1 MSLANIRIV
10 LVRTSHPGNIGAAAR
25 AIKTMCLDNMYLVA
39 PKQFPSRDASARAA
53 GAEDILTKATLC
65 ESLDEA
71 IEDCHLVVG
80 TSGRLRHVDWPLLTP
95 RECAEKLVTGSQS
108 GPVALVFGQEQS
120 GLTNSEL
127 DCCQY
132 MVQIPAN
139 PDYGSLNLAA
149 AVQVL
154 AYEILLADQTIQAG
168 SPKISSLPMPDH
180 GEMQRFYDHLREVLI
195 QVNFLDPDNPR
206 LLMRK
211 LIRIF
216 NRTGLDQ
223 TELNILR
230 GILTAVQQRSKT

>member
-10 LVRTSHPGNIGAAAR
+10 LVRTTHPGNIGAAAR

-65 ESLDEA
+65 ESLDES

-95 RECAEKLVTGSQS
+95 RECAEKLFMGSQS
-108 GPVALVFGQEQS
+108 GSVALVFGQEQS

-127 DCCQY
+127 DCCHY

-149 AVQVL
+149 AVQIL
-154 AYEILLADQTIQAG
+154 TYEILLASQTIQTV
-168 SPKISSLPMPDH
+168 SPKSLSSLRPDH
-180 GEMQRFYDHLREVLI
+180 GEMQRFYEHLREVLI
-195 QVNFLDPDNPR
+195 QIEFLDPDNPR

-211 LIRIF
+211 LIRMF
-216 NRTGLDQ
+216 NRAGLDQ